1 MGSPPLDLEVPQQA
15 ETHPLAYWEVVL
27 RRWRIVLA
35 VFVLVGA
42 AAAVRTHLQRSVY
55 RATVQILIE
64 PEMPNVLSFKDVS
77 EANAA
82 RQDYYQTQYKLLQS
96 RSLAR
101 KVVES
106 LQLLQHP
113 EFGGPRNP
121 ADVEAALAS
130 KPGESPLME
139 SGIDGVLGRLIVA
152 PLKDSQLVMVSYESF
167 SPDLAARVAN
177 ELSRKYIEQTLE
189 FRYQISSE
197 TSQWLEGQIADQR
210 KKVQGAELKLQ
221 KVREEDGVGA
231 IEERRALLGQ
241 KLASLGQ
248 TLNELKADR
257 LQKEALYQQM
267 RQAPNPEDLAEVL
280 SNPVIQSLRSDL
292 NTQERELA
300 ALLERYLDQHP
311 AVIKVR
317 EQILE
322 TRKRLSA
329 ESQRVI
335 RSKENDFKAAAAQEA
350 SIAREIERVKTEIHD
365 LSQRALNYDTVKRE
379 RDANMEILNGLISR
393 VKQTDV
399 AGELKSSNIRIVDP
413 AVVPRGPVRPNRIQ
427 DTVKGML
434 MGLALGLLLAFGL
447 EYLDNTLKTP
457 DDVRKH
463 LGAPLLGVIAENQA
477 KSPGPVL
484 LGPRPMGA
492 FAEGYRVVRT
502 SLNYCWPEA
511 GSRVL
516 AVTSTAPGEG
526 KTLTSANL
534 ALTLSSG
541 DGRVL
546 LIDADL
552 RKSQG
557 HVLLNA
563 QRRPGLSDVLVGQA
577 KPSEAVQAIR
587 GTNLSFLAAGTRTP
601 SPADLMTSP
610 ALEGLLGGLRGLYNW
625 IIIDTPPVAAVADT
639 LIITRATDGVLIVV
653 GAEMVPRGGVRQTLE
668 RVAETGARILG
679 VVLNRAQTHRYG
691 YYYGYYGHYY
701 SRYYGHYQQ
710 DAQPKKVTPI
720 RRGSR

>member
-1 MGSPPLDLEVPQQA
+1 
-15 ETHPLAYWEVVL
+15 
-27 RRWRIVLA
+27 
-35 VFVLVGA
+35 
-42 AAAVRTHLQRSVY
+42 
-55 RATVQILIE
+55 
-64 PEMPNVLSFKDVS
+64 
-77 EANAA
+77 
-82 RQDYYQTQYKLLQS
+82 
-96 RSLAR
+96 
-101 KVVES
+101 
-106 LQLLQHP
+106 
-113 EFGGPRNP
+113 
-121 ADVEAALAS
+121 
-130 KPGESPLME
+130 
-139 SGIDGVLGRLIVA
+139 
-152 PLKDSQLVMVSYESF
+152 
-167 SPDLAARVAN
+167 
-177 ELSRKYIEQTLE
+177 
-189 FRYQISSE
+189 
-197 TSQWLEGQIADQR
+197 
-210 KKVQGAELKLQ
+210 
-221 KVREEDGVGA
+221 
-231 IEERRALLGQ
+231 
-241 KLASLGQ
+241 
-248 TLNELKADR
+248 
-257 LQKEALYQQM
+257 
-267 RQAPNPEDLAEVL
+267 
-280 SNPVIQSLRSDL
+280 
-292 NTQERELA
+292 
-300 ALLERYLDQHP
+300 
-311 AVIKVR
+311 
-317 EQILE
+317 
-322 TRKRLSA
+322 
-329 ESQRVI
+329 
-335 RSKENDFKAAAAQEA
+335 
-350 SIAREIERVKTEIHD
+350 
-365 LSQRALNYDTVKRE
+365 
-379 RDANMEILNGLISR
+379 
-393 VKQTDV
+393 
-399 AGELKSSNIRIVDP
+399 
-413 AVVPRGPVRPNRIQ
+413 VRPNRIQ

-447 EYLDNTLKTP
+447 EYLDNTLKSP
-457 DDVRKH
+457 DDIRKH

-534 ALTLSSG
+534 ALTLASG

-552 RKSQG
+552 RKSQS
-557 HVLLNA
+557 HILLNA

-577 KPSEAVQAIR
+577 KPSEAVQAIK

-639 LIITRATDGVLIVV
+639 LIITRATDGVLVVV

-701 SRYYGHYQQ
+701 GRYYGHYQQ
-710 DAQPKKVTPI
+710 EAQPKKVTPI